1 MLITKIT
8 FKQLKMARLL
18 LDLNQEEVSKLVNIS
33 RTAYNSIEKGNSDP
47 KLSNYIT
54 IVDFYINR
62 GIIFHNNGTI
72 SLNDS

>member
-8 FKQLKMARLL
+8 FHQLKMARLL
-18 LDLNQEEVSKLVNIS
+18 LDLSQEEVSKLLNIS
-33 RTAYNSIEKGNSDP
+33 RAAYSSIEKGKSDP

-54 IVDFYINR
+54 IVDFYIKR
-62 GIIFHNNGTI
+62 GIIFNNDGTI